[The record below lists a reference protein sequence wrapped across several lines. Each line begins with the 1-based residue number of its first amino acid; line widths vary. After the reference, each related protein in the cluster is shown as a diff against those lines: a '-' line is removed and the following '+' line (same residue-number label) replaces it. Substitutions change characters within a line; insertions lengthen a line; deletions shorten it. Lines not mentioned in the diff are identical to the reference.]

1 MEQRNRILII
11 DDDQAVVNYL
21 EVMLLQAGKFEVRTL
36 TRSREA
42 FEMIEGYKPDLVL
55 LDMDMPE
62 VKGIDILT
70 GLAENPDRPEVVV
83 LSGVED
89 IRLAVQA
96 LKLGA
101 HDYVTK
107 PVEPEELLAVINH
120 ALDRHILKSETRL
133 LWENRENGNDE
144 KPFDEIVTRAPQM
157 KKIFKYIETIAPTDN
172 PVLIWGESG
181 TGKELIARVTHRL
194 SRRRDKSFV
203 AINAGVLANELFSSE
218 FFGHIKGA
226 FTGASANK
234 PGMLEQSDGG
244 MLFLDEIGEL
254 ALPIQVK
261 LLRFLQG
268 GEYFQVG
275 CSKVRRADVRVI
287 TATNKNLQE
296 EIKNGNFRT
305 DLFYRL
311 NVCSIHVPPLRE
323 REGDIP
329 LLANYFVEK
338 YCPVHKKKL
347 GGISEDVLMLLQ
359 RYHYPGNVR
368 ELENILNS
376 AVLMESS
383 HELKRKSLPQYFLH
397 ATLKEKFFISNA
409 HSKSMS
415 QVEKEHIQ
423 RVVKHTGGNRSAAAR
438 ILGISRVCLISKIK
452 NYSTEVH

>member
-1 MEQRNRILII
+1 
-11 DDDQAVVNYL
+11 
-21 EVMLLQAGKFEVRTL
+21 
-36 TRSREA
+36 
-42 FEMIEGYKPDLVL
+42 
-55 LDMDMPE
+55 
-62 VKGIDILT
+62 
-70 GLAENPDRPEVVV
+70 
-83 LSGVED
+83 
-89 IRLAVQA
+89 
-96 LKLGA
+96 
-101 HDYVTK
+101 
-107 PVEPEELLAVINH
+107 
-120 ALDRHILKSETRL
+120 
-133 LWENRENGNDE
+133 
-144 KPFDEIVTRAPQM
+144 M

-397 ATLKEKFFISNA
+397 ATLKEKFYISNA

-452 NYSTEVH
+452 NYSAEVH